1 MGKVVIAG
9 LLGVRRS
16 EARGED
22 AEIGPT
28 EHYTNNQIVWASA
41 KRRFCELGCR
51 RSGIGWD
58 ISWPAGCRLL

>member
-1 MGKVVIAG
+1 
-9 LLGVRRS
+9 VRRS

-28 EHYTNNQIVWASA
+28 EHYTNNQIIWASA